1 MWCADGSCVVPN
13 GNAIKNRLVRLGSV
27 PDNQPG
33 MDAQS
38 EGLFIKSAVAE
49 NTPSTLIRIGDAN
62 YPESGNPQIQFLG
75 FAGGNSQSSS
85 IRSRK
90 GQTLQ
95 FDTMEVN
102 VNAPMNVTGM
112 VNANGLNINKGGTN
126 DLALELRSN
135 GAGWGS
141 GMQFANTATGGRT
154 YGMYS
159 GSDGAMHFTDNTASQ
174 DRILIR
180 NNGDVVVNG
189 PLIVNGRNILAE
201 LDNAVKYNDNMGL
214 FNSGVS
220 QWMSEDYGSVR
231 TDKGDKGS
239 TTTWNIRRR

>member
-1 MWCADGSCVVPN
+1 M
-13 GNAIKNRLVRLGSV
+13 VRLGSV

-38 EGLFIKSAVAE
+38 EGLFIKIVVAE

-75 FAGGNSQSSS
+75 FAGGNTQSSS

-95 FDTMEVN
+95 FDTMEVV
-102 VNAPMNVTGM
+102 VNAPMNV
-112 VNANGLNINKGGTN
+112 NGQMNISGPASVGGQMNIGGTTSIGGQMN
-126 DLALELRSN
+126 VKGNVVLGNGNAKNSWVLHTPDSDARSLFVAFLN
-135 GAGWGS
+135 RETGEWDWS
-141 GMQFANTATGGRT
+141 KQVQIKNT
-154 YGMYS
+154 
-159 GSDGAMHFTDNTASQ
+159 
-174 DRILIR
+174 
-180 NNGDVVVNG
+180 GDVVVNG